1 LNAKTNESVSRRL
14 AVIAGDIAQQ
24 RVEAIV
30 NAANTSLL
38 GGGGVDGAIHRAAGP
53 ELLAE
58 CRMLGGCATGQAKIT
73 KGYKLPARWVIHTVG
88 PVWHDG
94 RHGEDELLAS
104 CYRSCFALVELH
116 GIKTV
121 AFPSIS
127 TGAYGFPMDRAARIA
142 MHETKGFLER
152 NQSVEQVILV
162 CFGANA
168 LEIHQAALHEVWV

>member
-1 LNAKTNESVSRRL
+1 
-14 AVIAGDIAQQ
+14 
-24 RVEAIV
+24 
-30 NAANTSLL
+30 
-38 GGGGVDGAIHRAAGP
+38 
-53 ELLAE
+53 
-58 CRMLGGCATGQAKIT
+58 
-73 KGYKLPARWVIHTVG
+73 
-88 PVWHDG
+88 
-94 RHGEDELLAS
+94 
-104 CYRSCFALVELH
+104 
-116 GIKTV
+116 V